1 MSKMTDAFEGV
12 VSYMKT
18 KTVLFKKDTSF
29 NYPSKKQYS
38 SNLNICHT

>member
-18 KTVLFKKDTSF
+18 KTVLFRKKDTSF
-29 NYPSKKQYS
+29 NYPSKK
-38 SNLNICHT
+38 